1 MNSVV
6 INIIVPIVLFLY
18 ALPTFLSW
26 GAANP
31 FMKVSAVFAGI
42 TGVCAVIGLIIKTKK
57 QDENS
62 DDDNQ
67 DVNNETLMIKNSN
80 DVNINDDKE

>member
-6 INIIVPIVLFLY
+6 INIIVPIVLLLY

-42 TGVCAVIGLIIKTKK
+42 TGVCAVIGLIIRTKK

-62 DDDNQ
+62 DDENQ
-67 DVNNETLMIKNSN
+67 DANSENQTLKNSN

>member
-42 TGVCAVIGLIIKTKK
+42 TGVCAIIGLIMRAKK
-57 QDENS
+57 QDEK
-62 DDDNQ
+62 Q
-67 DVNNETLMIKNSN
+67 D